1 MVKSVMHV
9 EEIVLAAEQ
18 EVTLNHEAFEDV
30 VTKGRYYGVTT
41 GRVANRI
48 RDGKFTVDGKVRCL
62 FSAAVCPLQKA
73 LHSVRNFVM

>member
-1 MVKSVMHV
+1 M
-9 EEIVLAAEQ
+9 
-18 EVTLNHEAFEDV
+18 TLNHEAFEDV

-62 FSAAVCPLQKA
+62 SRFSGSLAFAESVAFSAQLCD
-73 LHSVRNFVM
+73 VM